1 MNDLMK
7 EPETDFDLNIYPQ
20 SLNHLVFLEVEEYD
34 FQKFFHLKTELPK
47 LDLHGLFQSCL
58 HLMN

>member
-7 EPETDFDLNIYPQ
+7 EPETDFDLNIHPQ
-20 SLNHLVFLEVEEYD
+20 SLNHLFFLEVEEYD
-34 FQKFFHLKTELPK
+34 FSEILPSKELPK